1 MSSPDNDA
9 QREHEP
15 AIRRLLAEYCHA
27 YDDGR
32 SDDFGALFTDDATFT
47 VMGATTEGRD
57 AIRSAIGTRAPD
69 QPPGQHVTYNS
80 VIEVADDGATARA
93 RTDFCYLTKKDGALS
108 ISTAG
113 RYHDELRRDP
123 DRWRLAR
130 RTIVFLGD
138 QL

>member
-1 MSSPDNDA
+1 MSTDGDA

-32 SDDFGALFTDDATFT
+32 SADFGALFTDDAAFT
-47 VMGATTEGRD
+47 VMGRTTEGRE
-57 AIRSAIGTRAPD
+57 AIQATIGTRAPG
-69 QPPGQHVTYNS
+69 QEPGQHVAYNS
-80 VIEVADDGATARA
+80 VIELADDGATARA
-93 RTDFCYLTKKDGALS
+93 WTDFCYLTRQDGTLT

-130 RTIVFLGD
+130 RTIVFLGES
-138 QL
+138 